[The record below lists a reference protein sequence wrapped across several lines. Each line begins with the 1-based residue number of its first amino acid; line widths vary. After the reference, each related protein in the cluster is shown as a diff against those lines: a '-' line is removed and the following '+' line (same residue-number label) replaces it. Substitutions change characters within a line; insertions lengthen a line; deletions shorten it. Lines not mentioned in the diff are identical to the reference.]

1 MNVQASRNAPSL
13 FCLLTLAIS
22 FSMIAGCSGR
32 ASQTP
37 VGGYACYAKAVPTL
51 GDGGLAWGPNV
62 KSASVKAMGNCQRYA
77 AESGGTPATCKVTL
91 TGCR

>member
-1 MNVQASRNAPSL
+1 MNLPAARNVPPL
-13 FCLLTLAIS
+13 FGLLMLAIG

-32 ASQTP
+32 GSQTP

-51 GDGGLAWGPNV
+51 GEGGLAWAPNV
-62 KSASVKAMGNCQRYA
+62 KQASVKAMGNCQRYA
-77 AESGGTPATCKVTL
+77 AESGGTPTTCKVTL